1 MSTPVIIRKK
11 VQYGSLAYKILNY
24 ARFRSRQGD
33 GTFSSAEYQEFR
45 FKSVRPSYVQRAI
58 NSLVRNGHL
67 QKVGENRFRFT
78 DTNVLPELDLLY
90 KDTLW
95 DKTKNNR
102 NRHNKYLQE
111 LRDIQ
116 SDDF

>member
-1 MSTPVIIRKK
+1 MSTPVIIRQKIK
-11 VQYGSLAYKILNY
+11 YGSLSHKILNY

-45 FKSVRPSYVQRAI
+45 FKTIRPSYIQRAI
-58 NSLVRNGHL
+58 TSLVKHGHL
-67 QKVGENRFRFT
+67 QKIGDNRFKFT
-78 DTNVLPELDLLY
+78 ETNVLPELDLLY
-90 KDTLW
+90 KETLW

-102 NRHNKYLQE
+102 NRYNKYRQE
-111 LRDIQ
+111 LKDIQ